1 VLETYTKDDIQN
13 IVNEIRPRVI
23 EGLDLFVG
31 KGDDK
36 RLIVRPGLKIKHK
49 ETGIDYTVV
58 YVDVS
63 DRSNPKVICN
73 RPGMTIEIQ
82 KKEFKDYERK

>member
-1 VLETYTKDDIQN
+1 METYTKDDIQN